1 MSNDLTIKHGVL
13 DIKTILLWCR
23 DKRINLSPGFQRNSV
38 WQKKDQQMLIDSI
51 LKGMPLPSLFFWEN
65 KTGRKVVYAA
75 IDGKQRIESLLA
87 FTRARAGLSINFVPE
102 KDSDWKIKDKENW
115 NWKEITE
122 FEPKIKKQFLQYK
135 LPVVFLNGNLADV
148 EQVFIRINS
157 TGKPLSKQEARRARW
172 YQNSYLLQ
180 AAEEVASRLQKY
192 FVNLEI
198 LSPNQISRM
207 KAIEMVSEFMLSINR
222 EDVLDRKKALD
233 QIMAAGAINRHT
245 VVKLG
250 KTVIS
255 VLNIIKTT
263 FPDLKTSRFRR
274 PTDFYALFFV
284 IWKMKRDGYTFK
296 DKKAAKV
303 AFLLLNQISLELAAY
318 SAAARSGKR
327 HSLKSPPREY
337 HLTVVEGTDT
347 ARNRHERVRILESI
361 LTSIFPKKDG
371 LRLFT
376 PEQKQ
381 LLWHTSKD
389 KCCAF
394 KGCKRNLSWD
404 TVQIDHVL
412 AHSKGGKTDLTNAQL
427 MCAYHNQSKSD
438 N

>member
-1 MSNDLTIKHGVL
+1 MQDDLKVTHRVL
-13 DIKTILLWCR
+13 DIKTILHWCH
-23 DKRINLSPGFQRNSV
+23 DSRINLSPGFQRNSV
-38 WQKKDQQMLIDSI
+38 WQKKDQQLLIDSI
-51 LKGMPLPSLFFWEN
+51 LKGFPLPSLFFWEN
-65 KTGRKVVYAA
+65 KKGRKVLYDA

-87 FTRARAGLSINFVPE
+87 FTRDRAGIKVNFVPE
-102 KDSDWKIKDKENW
+102 KDSDWTYKDKEEW
-115 NWKEITE
+115 SWKEITAL
-122 FEPKIKKQFLQYK
+122 EPRIKKKFLQYK
-135 LPVVFLNGNLADV
+135 LPVLILNGNLTDV

-157 TGKPLSKQEARRARW
+157 TGKPLTNSEARHARW
-172 YQNSYLLQ
+172 YRGSYLLQ
-180 AAEEVASRLQKY
+180 KAEEVASKLQRY
-192 FVNLEI
+192 FLNLEI

-207 KAIEMVSEFMLSINR
+207 KAIEMISEFMLSINR

-233 QIMAAGAINRHT
+233 QIMAAEAINRHT
-245 VVKLG
+245 VDRLSKN
-250 KTVIS
+250 VIA
-255 VLNIIKTT
+255 VLNIIKSM
-263 FPDLKTSRFRR
+263 FPDLKTSRFRK

-284 IWKMKRDGYTFK
+284 IWKMKRDGYSFK

-303 AFLLLNQISLELAAY
+303 AFLFLNKISLELAAY
-318 SAAARSGKR
+318 TDAARSGQR
-327 HSLKSPPREY
+327 HLLKSPAREY

-347 ARNRHERVRILESI
+347 ARNRRERVRILESI
-361 LTSIFPKKDG
+361 LTSIFPKRDA

-389 KCCAF
+389 KRCAF
-394 KGCKRNLSWD
+394 KGCKQNLSWD

-412 AHSKGGKTDLTNAQL
+412 AHSKGGRTDLANAQL